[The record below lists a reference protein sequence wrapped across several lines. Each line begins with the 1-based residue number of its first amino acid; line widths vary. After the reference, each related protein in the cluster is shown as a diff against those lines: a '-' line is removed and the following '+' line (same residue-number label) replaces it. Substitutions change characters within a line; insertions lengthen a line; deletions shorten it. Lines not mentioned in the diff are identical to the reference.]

1 MKKNKS
7 SDKIELLPYESYL
20 VQEVLKNCKE
30 KDDVELSCMPL
41 LDGLPF
47 QPDIYAPNG
56 LPSLKLEGKTLVEVK
71 RQLSFAS
78 LKSIEY
84 LFEKC
89 KNEYN
94 LLVVYFRLNL
104 TFVPDSIEY
113 KGHVCKFIAYEDL
126 KGKKKT
132 AEARDK
138 YYLNRGQKKDWKE
151 KSNVV
156 IKEAKEVVGKGN
168 CVLFLGAGVG
178 MSAKMPSWNEL
189 LKDLMGEVKKLKGET
204 IDAFK
209 ELSSHVLDECG
220 NSYLVMCRYLQTAIK
235 LHDDKVKFSD
245 LIQKHL
251 YGKKEPSKLLDD
263 LANIVQQRKT
273 EEVLTYN
280 FDDLLEQYLIKLGLQ
295 EGKDFITISKDAEIS
310 GNEMLPI
317 YHVHGVI
324 PEKGPSDIVVF
335 SEEEYHKR
343 YSNPFHWSNIE
354 QLHAL
359 SRKHCFFIGLS
370 MTDPNLRRLLD
381 AARQINQTDNECH
394 YAFLKRQ
401 KLEEYCL
408 ANMLDAC
415 KYVHISGSLIDKK
428 KQQDIYSLNY
438 TVIECI
444 FRDLGVKVIWF
455 EDFDDLPSLIEEVF
469 GLEINAHLMTEDL
482 LKQTESKIK
491 EIQNVENE
499 VQKVIGSSWSDVG
512 VGEFISLK
520 DKYGEKYQNLI
531 NEVTDMLTELSNR
544 VDSTDIEVLQKIR
557 NNFPTYNN
565 SISGYAELFTPWFNF
580 VKSLLEKK

>member
-20 VQEVLKNCKE
+20 VQEVLKKCKE
-30 KDDVELSCMPL
+30 NDNVELSCMPL
-41 LDGLPF
+41 LAGLSF

-56 LPSLKLEGKTLVEVK
+56 LPSLNLEGKTLVDVK

-78 LKSIEY
+78 LKSIKY

-104 TFVPDSIEY
+104 TSVPDIIEY
-113 KGHVCKFIAYEDL
+113 KGHVCKFIAYEEL

-132 AEARDK
+132 AEAREK

-151 KSNVV
+151 KRDA
-156 IKEAKEVVGKGN
+156 IIQEAKEVVGKGN

-178 MSAKMPSWNEL
+178 RSAKMPSWKDL

-204 IDAFK
+204 LDAFK

-251 YGKKEPSKLLDD
+251 YGKKEPSKLLND

-415 KYVHISGSLIDKK
+415 KYVHISRSLIDKK
-428 KQQDIYSLNY
+428 IRKDIYSLNY

-455 EDFDDLPSLIEEVF
+455 DDLNDLPPLIEEVF
-469 GLEINAHLMTEDL
+469 GLETNALLETEDL
-482 LKQTESKIK
+482 LNQTESKIK
-491 EIQNVENE
+491 EIQDIENE
-499 VQKVIGSSWSDVG
+499 VQRVIGSSWSDVG
-512 VGEFISLK
+512 VLGFISLK
-520 DKYGEKYQNLI
+520 DKYGEKYQNLV

-544 VDSTDIEVLQKIR
+544 VDTADIKVLQKIR